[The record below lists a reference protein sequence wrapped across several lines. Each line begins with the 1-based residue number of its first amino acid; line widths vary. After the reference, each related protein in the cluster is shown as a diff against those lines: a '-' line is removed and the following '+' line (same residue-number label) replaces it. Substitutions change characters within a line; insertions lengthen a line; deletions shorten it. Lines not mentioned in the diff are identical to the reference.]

1 MLEVRKVSASAGAEW
16 LLGGFGLLRKA
27 PLGLGLLGA
36 LYGVLALLVSLSM
49 ERNMDLFL
57 LLQLGLVLI
66 GPLLLGGFVFAARSV
81 DQGGKAEPSQLLQGP
96 RSGRSARLLA
106 TLLPQVIALVVCGLL
121 LLLLVGS
128 SELAQMAQTIERMQG
143 QATPDPS
150 LVGSLPIGRLML
162 WLLLV
167 FLVGIVASF
176 FTFVAI
182 PEIMFTD
189 SSALDAM
196 KRSFRACV
204 RNLSALIV
212 FLVLTV
218 IAVAMIYIAIMI
230 VAAVIKLVAGAMAM
244 QVAIQVLAMAVFMP
258 LVTGAMYFAWKQ
270 MLGGDDNVVATAP
283 VSGFE
288 A

>member
-81 DQGGKAEPSQLLQGP
+81 DQGGKAEPGQLLQGP

-128 SELAQMAQTIERMQG
+128 GELAQMAQTIERMQG
-143 QATPDPS
+143 QATPDPA
-150 LVGSLPIGRLML
+150 LVE
-162 WLLLV
+162 
-167 FLVGIVASF
+167 
-176 FTFVAI
+176 FVADR
-182 PEIMFTD
+182 TAD
-189 SSALDAM
+189 
-196 KRSFRACV
+196 
-204 RNLSALIV
+204 
-212 FLVLTV
+212 
-218 IAVAMIYIAIMI
+218 AVA
-230 VAAVIKLVAGAMAM
+230 AAGVRGRHRRQL
-244 QVAIQVLAMAVFMP
+244 LH
-258 LVTGAMYFAWKQ
+258 LRRH
-270 MLGGDDNVVATAP
+270 
-283 VSGFE
+283 SGNHVHR
-288 A
+288 AAARWTR

>member
-1 MLEVRKVSASAGAEW
+1 
-16 LLGGFGLLRKA
+16 
-27 PLGLGLLGA
+27 
-36 LYGVLALLVSLSM
+36 
-49 ERNMDLFL
+49 
-57 LLQLGLVLI
+57 
-66 GPLLLGGFVFAARSV
+66 
-81 DQGGKAEPSQLLQGP
+81 
-96 RSGRSARLLA
+96 
-106 TLLPQVIALVVCGLL
+106 
-121 LLLLVGS
+121 
-128 SELAQMAQTIERMQG
+128 
-143 QATPDPS
+143 
-150 LVGSLPIGRLML
+150 
-162 WLLLV
+162 
-167 FLVGIVASF
+167 
-176 FTFVAI
+176 
-182 PEIMFTD
+182 
-189 SSALDAM
+189 M